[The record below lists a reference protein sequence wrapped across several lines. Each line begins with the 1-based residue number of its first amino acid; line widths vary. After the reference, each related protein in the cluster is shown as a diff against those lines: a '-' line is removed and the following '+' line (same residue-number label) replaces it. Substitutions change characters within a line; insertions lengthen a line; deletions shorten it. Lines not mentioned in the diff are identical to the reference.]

1 MFGANWKMGNFAGA
15 ALPSHLLEL
24 TLSIFVLGMLYSF
37 HGSLLKFSMV
47 KFGMFGIV
55 LF

>member
-24 TLSIFVLGMLYSF
+24 TLSIFVLGMLF
-37 HGSLLKFSMV
+37 GSLLKFSMV